1 MEWRQIIRRNFIEKK
16 KKERNFFL
24 FKESENALSQTEN
37 MQWTYHYD
45 KNELKKKNNLDAT
58 NSPTNTYKKWKVHDF
73 RDEHIALSMSHSRS
87 KAKLI
92 N

>member
-1 MEWRQIIRRNFIEKK
+1 MNQKTKRKFCYQIWEQNGVKTNNQKKFYREK

-37 MQWTYHYD
+37 MQRTYHYD

-58 NSPTNTYKKWKVHDF
+58 NSPTNTYKK
-73 RDEHIALSMSHSRS
+73 
-87 KAKLI
+87 
-92 N
+92 

>member
-1 MEWRQIIRRNFIEKK
+1 MNQKTKRKFCYQIWEQNGVKTNNQKKFYREKK
-16 KKERNFFL
+16 QKERNFFL

-58 NSPTNTYKKWKVHDF
+58 NSPTNTYKK
-73 RDEHIALSMSHSRS
+73 
-87 KAKLI
+87 
-92 N
+92 